1 MIAVW
6 MRSRECSRSP
16 LAWQR
21 ESVAMYH
28 PYADRPKPSEVR
40 QFFVERVQPCL
51 PDDRAMPNDGA
62 NAVLRGVLS
71 GADLELLEANIQHTI
86 LLSL

>member
-1 MIAVW
+1 M
-6 MRSRECSRSP
+6 
-16 LAWQR
+16 AWQR

-28 PYADRPKPSEVR
+28 PYADRPKASEVR

-51 PDDRAMPNDGA
+51 PEDRAMPNDGA

-71 GADLELLEANIQHTI
+71 PDDLERLEANIQHSI